1 MSVLSILF
9 IMVVI
14 LAGACVQSAL
24 GFGTTMITM
33 GFLPLIMEYSKAMG
47 LSIFMVSISTVY
59 ITLKYRDSIQWGVM
73 LPVLIPTMVICGI
86 VNILSAKV
94 SSDSMYLL
102 LGIMFAAVSVFFFIF
117 SNRIHVRPTAKSGTI
132 LGIICGVC
140 YGLFASGGP
149 TAALYLL
156 PATKGKKEY
165 LATIQA
171 FLCLNNLMILVISL
185 VLGRLELADLPMVG
199 AGTAALIAGTRGL
212 RQSDLCFCR
221 NRRNL
226 DYCESFAVEGNEEED
241 EWRPFIK
248 AGKDCFPVCAA
259 NPAAIRYNPLQS
271 GFTKPCGNIR
281 GFMAEFIIGGDRH
294 EQHERYGTTMIK
306 K

>member
-86 VNILSAKV
+86 VNI
-94 SSDSMYLL
+94 
-102 LGIMFAAVSVFFFIF
+102 GIMFAAVSVFFFIF

-199 AGTAALIAGTRGL
+199 AGTAALIAGTLLGL
-212 RQSDLCFCR
+212 AIHDRIPSEVF
-221 NRRNL
+221 
-226 DYCESFAVEGNEEED
+226 
-241 EWRPFIK
+241 
-248 AGKDCFPVCAA
+248 GKVIYAFV
-259 NPAAIRYNPLQS
+259 
-271 GFTKPCGNIR
+271 G
-281 GFMAEFIIGGDRH
+281 IGGIWIIVSH
-294 EQHERYGTTMIK
+294 LL
-306 K
+306 